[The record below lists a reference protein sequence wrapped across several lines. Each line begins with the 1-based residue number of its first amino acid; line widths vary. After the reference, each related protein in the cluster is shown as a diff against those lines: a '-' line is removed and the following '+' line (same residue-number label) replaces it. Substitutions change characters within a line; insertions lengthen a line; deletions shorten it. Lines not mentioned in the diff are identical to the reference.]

1 MPLPLASAG
10 GTRRRQDQM
19 TKSTEIARR
28 TRGRG
33 TRELRP
39 SSPPNTPAGPQG
51 RPRMATRT
59 PEHQVRRMRFLG
71 VRFPSPQEFNL
82 GMTPESAIPR
92 LPRVVAVL
100 GSASRATYAPRLLAK
115 PGRSPPSP
123 GCLCSPSAWRNLGSA
138 GRQGWTI
145 TTHDAGGGLSGSAR
159 PSGPSLRYATTQAR
173 RT

>member
-1 MPLPLASAG
+1 MPRPGGGQTSGNAETSGVSPLTLGPAHLGQEQGGTAESHLLTNAG
-10 GTRRRQDQM
+10 GTRRRKGQR
-19 TKSTEIARR
+19 TNGTEIARR
-28 TRGRG
+28 TRCRG

-59 PEHQVRRMRFLG
+59 PGHQVRRMRFLG
-71 VRFPSPQEFNL
+71 VRFPIPQEFNL
-82 GMTPESAIPR
+82 GITTESAIPR

-123 GCLCSPSAWRNLGSA
+123 GCLCSPSV
-138 GRQGWTI
+138 
-145 TTHDAGGGLSGSAR
+145 
-159 PSGPSLRYATTQAR
+159 
-173 RT
+173 